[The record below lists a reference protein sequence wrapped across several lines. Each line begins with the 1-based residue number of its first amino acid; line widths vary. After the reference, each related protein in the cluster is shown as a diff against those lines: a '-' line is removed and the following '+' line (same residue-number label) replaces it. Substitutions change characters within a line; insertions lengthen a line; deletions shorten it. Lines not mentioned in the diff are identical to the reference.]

1 MDIQSITQS
10 LQKGTVDQKKQA
22 IVECIPLSEDVGT
35 FATTL
40 LPYILPL
47 HSIQE
52 LRVDILLLLEN
63 LILNCSRSTCGDPIK
78 FAVLA
83 SAIEAVVVILSD
95 PKIEMQNRAI
105 RALGNIYP
113 YAFKIFCKVPGD
125 AKYWSIISE
134 LKRYIDAQF
143 ENANEGIRANSLLFL
158 QNMILSQTPSLSEED
173 ISLDLV
179 PVNHAYLKTSQL
191 QLESNAVLNR
201 YILFLA
207 NVETIKTSC
216 TFLCL
221 VLQSM
226 YTIIKKRSDY
236 ALPCCKVLLEFHKKS
251 PTYFSPLQSLSINRC
266 LKIILISCYS
276 LPSLSIMQH
285 QLYDVL
291 MQLGCKPHQLHK
303 REPKRSAGND
313 LDREGDYKRMR
324 TDSTESIL
332 EANHTNHELLQMTSF
347 DQVPL
352 HLIVDS
358 IINAFISRDEISW
371 QTDIR
376 NYLLSFGI
384 IQPNFTP
391 VAVAEPAIVDEPT
404 MVEEEVEAEVDQ
416 LPQIDL
422 EIDVD
427 AILAASYEYSDEESH
442 QLVLDSYKRIL
453 NMEAHF
459 TVSGK
464 GKTVVIPD
472 AKDTVIAS
480 KYGWML
486 LISRMLTRTNADNE
500 AKSAFSQFVF
510 ERFHSRMDLAILWL
524 CEEFSADSLDNSSNG
539 YQIWFHN
546 MLDMLKGG
554 DVDPSDETFTGLDPR
569 DRAFTKFLVE
579 VPQLTEYAMTRIHEY
594 CRDSARMQLGLAT
607 FRDLIIYRPAV
618 RDECLNY
625 LLEFCESLNSDIR
638 SNAVA
643 AAKTFVPGHET
654 IGPIVKEKA
663 ISNFDKLFQYTK
675 VENTDEEDGEVVV
688 ENDQN
693 IQRYMDLYLGCCLK
707 SKDMLTNLFDLC
719 HKLPENVFK
728 CLSVAIVPIF
738 KEFFVDPDY
747 LFQLIQ
753 DFPEGSESLV
763 LVLIKSLM
771 SNEDLEQRAIE
782 ETKTIFQ
789 KRNLGVNFLLLI
801 IKSLDKESI
810 LLNLGKLVDSLDE
823 SEAQAAIV
831 KSVFVSLVEVPVSEN
846 MEETAK
852 ALLTPAEL
860 LVKLHNLE
868 DSVGLKKVLEAC
880 NICFSEP
887 LIYKE
892 DALGT
897 VLNQLSNQIKL
908 PTLFMRTVLQSIS
921 AFKGFGV
928 NSILTRLITKQI
940 WTNPQLWNGFI
951 RCCTITFPASIPV
964 LLALPDAQGKDVLEN
979 SPKLKTGLTEYLDRL
994 PDHQQG
1000 RREFIQLSA
1009 LLSSS

>member
-1 MDIQSITQS
+1 MSPLLTQMDIQSITQS

-105 RALGNIYP
+105 GALGNIYP
-113 YAFKIFCKVPGD
+113 YAFKILYVISLQLHSCEVPGD

-143 ENANEGIRANSLLFL
+143 ENVNEGIRANSLLFL
-158 QNMILSQTPSLSEED
+158 QNMILSQTPSLSE
-173 ISLDLV
+173 
-179 PVNHAYLKTSQL
+179 
-191 QLESNAVLNR
+191 
-201 YILFLA
+201 
-207 NVETIKTSC
+207 
-216 TFLCL
+216 
-221 VLQSM
+221 
-226 YTIIKKRSDY
+226 
-236 ALPCCKVLLEFHKKS
+236 
-251 PTYFSPLQSLSINRC
+251 
-266 LKIILISCYS
+266 
-276 LPSLSIMQH
+276 
-285 QLYDVL
+285 
-291 MQLGCKPHQLHK
+291 
-303 REPKRSAGND
+303 
-313 LDREGDYKRMR
+313 
-324 TDSTESIL
+324 
-332 EANHTNHELLQMTSF
+332 
-347 DQVPL
+347 
-352 HLIVDS
+352 
-358 IINAFISRDEISW
+358 
-371 QTDIR
+371 

-524 CEEFSADSLDNSSNG
+524 CEEFSADSIDESSNG

-554 DVDPSDETFTGLDPR
+554 DVDPSHETFTGLDPR

-594 CRDSARMQLGLAT
+594 CRDSAR
-607 FRDLIIYRPAV
+607 PAV
-618 RDECLNY
+618 RDEY
-625 LLEFCESLNSDIR
+625 SDIR

-675 VENTDEEDGEVVV
+675 VENTDEEDGEVVQGYV
-688 ENDQN
+688 DEVLLAKVN
-693 IQRYMDLYLGCCLK
+693 
-707 SKDMLTNLFDLC
+707 SSLFDLC